1 MNSSMAIGHSVA
13 GDILKDL
20 GGVTQLHKSRP
31 ESASLAVLKSPDI
44 PSILVETGF
53 ISNPK
58 EERLLSSSRHQE
70 SIANAIY
77 KGVSRYYHNNPPAD
91 TLLAQRRGGS
101 SSSAKPTKT
110 TAKASAERTST
121 ERTPTAYVG
130 DAVSTKVKHKV
141 RRGES
146 LSAIAQRYSV
156 PMSSIKQANGMKSD
170 VVQLGQTLVIP
181 QS

>member
-1 MNSSMAIGHSVA
+1 M
-13 GDILKDL
+13 
-20 GGVTQLHKSRP
+20 HKSRP

-101 SSSAKPTKT
+101 SSSAKPAKT
-110 TAKASAERTST
+110 TAKASAERTPT